1 MPEKINL
8 QPHSEEVQDIMSFI
22 PNRVIQYGLTMIFTV
37 FAILVIGS
45 YYYKSPEIIRAPMVL
60 TTKNPPV
67 SLISKSTGKID
78 RLFAGD
84 GQIIAEK
91 ENIALINN
99 PTDYSHYLILK
110 KELADC
116 FRITVWDKQVFEV
129 ELSEHLTLGEL
140 QNSFGP
146 FLKSRNNFKQYLTQN
161 FLPQKIEL
169 INKQIIKHEEYYRTL
184 MRQIEI
190 QRNDLL
196 LSEKSFMRDSS
207 LFLKRTTS
215 EAEYDKSR
223 QLFLSKKSAYI
234 GFEAALRE
242 TESTILQMQSTKVEL
257 EMQHEKE
264 LSDFRLALDE
274 SKQNLENAI
283 HQWEEKYLVASPTKG
298 KVTFTSIWS
307 INQEVKTGELIAT
320 IIPLEASAIIAK
332 AVIPPSGFGKVE
344 IGQRVN
350 IKLSGFPYM
359 EFGMLRGIIKSISLV
374 PDSRGYIA
382 EIELSKGMSSSYHSV
397 NLKFIQ
403 QMDGTAEIITRD
415 MRLITRLINPL
426 KAFFDNGK

>member
-1 MPEKINL
+1 MPEKINI

-22 PNRVIQYGLTMIFTV
+22 PNNVIRWGLTVIFII
-37 FAILVIGS
+37 FLILVVGC
-45 YYYKSPEIIRAPMVL
+45 YFYKSPEIIRAPMIL

-78 RLFAGD
+78 RLFASD
-84 GQIIAEK
+84 GQNIKEK
-91 ENIALINN
+91 GKIALINN
-99 PTDYSHYLILK
+99 PTDFTHYLILK
-110 KELADC
+110 KELTDC
-116 FRITVWDKQVFEV
+116 FRITEWDRQVFEIH
-129 ELSEHLTLGEL
+129 LSEQLTLGEL
-140 QNSFGP
+140 QISYGP

-161 FLPQKIEL
+161 FLPQKIAL
-169 INKQIIKHEEYYRTL
+169 INKQILKHEEYYRTL
-184 MRQIEI
+184 VRQMEI
-190 QRNDLL
+190 QHNDLV
-196 LSEKSFMRDSS
+196 LSEKSFIRDSS

-242 TESTILQMQSTKVEL
+242 TESTILQMQSSKVEL

-274 SKQNLENAI
+274 SKQSLENAI
-283 HQWEEKYLVASPTKG
+283 HQWEEKYLVASPITG
-298 KVTFTSIWS
+298 KLTFTSIWS

-320 IIPLEASAIIAK
+320 VIPLEPSAIIAK

-344 IGQRVN
+344 VGQRVN

-359 EFGMLRGIIKSISLV
+359 EFGMLRGVIRSISLV

-382 EIELSKGMSSSYHSV
+382 EIELSEGMTSSYHSV

-403 QMDGTAEIITRD
+403 QMDGTAEIITKE